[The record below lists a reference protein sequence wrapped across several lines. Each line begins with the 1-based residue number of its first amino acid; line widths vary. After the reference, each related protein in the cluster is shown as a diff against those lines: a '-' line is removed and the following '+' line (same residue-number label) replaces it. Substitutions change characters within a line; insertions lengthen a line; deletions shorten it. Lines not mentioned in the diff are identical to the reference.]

1 MIRRPPRST
10 RTDHSFPT
18 RRSSDLP
25 VHADIRRDGPVADL
39 VAQPEAE
46 LDVGDA
52 LALADLPVVRRG
64 QVDLADRLQDQPVG
78 EQEVVLD
85 AEARR
90 QVALLAEEQV
100 NVELVPLR
108 HQTIEAE
115 DAIYPVRT
123 GRGVQVTAGHGLQ
136 GS

>member
-90 QVALLAEEQV
+90 PVALLAEDQV
-100 NVELVPLR
+100 TVDLQPLR
-108 HQTIEAE
+108 AQHHEA
-115 DAIYPVRT
+115 AGTIYPARPDRRRAAHP
-123 GRGVQVTAGHGLQ
+123 G
-136 GS
+136 

>member
-90 QVALLAEEQV
+90 EAALHAAEQFTVAIAPPRPT
-100 NVELVPLR
+100 PLDPE
-108 HQTIEAE
+108 H
-115 DAIYPVRT
+115 AITT
-123 GRGVQVTAGHGLQ
+123 GNTCGRDRG
-136 GS
+136 